1 MRRRQHTSEK
11 VFPSPL
17 LCGRSVLQLWPQ
29 PPVSVTSFTPLWSWR
44 SEEKKRLTRSSQ
56 LTEGGV
62 KTSCK
67 RRYLLSFSRSRVRLR
82 RKASKWSDV
91 TIGTGVAAAECAR
104 ERFKYLKV
112 CSVTLCPS
120 ASVSHSCITDI
131 RMYYAW
137 FKGRGATINTNG
149 SNLLSVILT
158 SPPFSLS
165 LSPAEP
171 LPLMDLC
178 RRAARLALG
187 RERLQEIESLP
198 LPQSLKN
205 YLQYQWLTPAEPT
218 GSTRTQTRP
227 PERLKMDGW
236 KRLIKEKGLLD
247 GRMSTLMDL

>member
-1 MRRRQHTSEK
+1 MDHETLQKRFFRLLSSAVGASFSSDRSLLYLLP
-11 VFPSPL
+11 PSPR
-17 LCGRSVLQLWPQ
+17 CEAEGQRKRKGWPGAH
-29 PPVSVTSFTPLWSWR
+29 
-44 SEEKKRLTRSSQ
+44 SSQ
-56 LTEGGV
+56 REAW
-62 KTSCK
+62 
-67 RRYLLSFSRSRVRLR
+67 RRHANVDIYSRFPDPEYDFEMAL
-82 RKASKWSDV
+82 KWSDV

-120 ASVSHSCITDI
+120 ASVSRSCITDI

>member
-1 MRRRQHTSEK
+1 
-11 VFPSPL
+11 
-17 LCGRSVLQLWPQ
+17 
-29 PPVSVTSFTPLWSWR
+29 
-44 SEEKKRLTRSSQ
+44 
-56 LTEGGV
+56 
-62 KTSCK
+62 
-67 RRYLLSFSRSRVRLR
+67 
-82 RKASKWSDV
+82 
-91 TIGTGVAAAECAR
+91 
-104 ERFKYLKV
+104 
-112 CSVTLCPS
+112 
-120 ASVSHSCITDI
+120 
-131 RMYYAW
+131 MYYAW

-247 GRMSTLMDL
+247 GRMSTLMDLYKKRKKKRMEMKDGGWTDGESPGSTAPASFGFPAAFLFSFCFLFFLFFLTWNKLLMMVTHQCVTHPEWKPILPMARLQVFGGDPVQTNGATRWRESSAAPRKKAH